1 MNSYFESSQEM
12 QKETTSKD
20 YTNFFFRK
28 VDGEDKI
35 SVCIHCDKKL
45 SRDNGYSNLMSH
57 LTKQHPDY
65 VKIYEAQNGKSD
77 TSGSTLDKMWQASE
91 DAKKIH
97 FWMKKVVF
105 LPEPFIYVENPVARE
120 VLSSLSLFVL
130 SKFKLDYLYF
140 RE

>member
-1 MNSYFESSQEM
+1 M

-35 SVCIHCDKKL
+35 SVCIYCDKKL

-77 TSGSTLDKMWQASE
+77 TSSSTLDKMWQAS
-91 DAKKIH
+91 
-97 FWMKKVVF
+97 
-105 LPEPFIYVENPVARE
+105 
-120 VLSSLSLFVL
+120 
-130 SKFKLDYLYF
+130 
-140 RE
+140 